1 MPRMFQSSWAVDGMV
16 AVHTVGTDR
25 CSSKS
30 TRKAGTREKPYR
42 RVRRESGEQIDDIE
56 ACLNVVEDK
65 STRPLRELIAGAPIT
80 AERKGAVAQF
90 LGVQLFR
97 GPAFF
102 DQHNELGESLLS
114 QLQPQHLKSGVLAAH
129 DGDMERVRAKMIDA
143 YRSPTNR
150 GFTML
155 TKAVKVA
162 SIFGLMR
169 WQIVVFDEDLLAYS
183 DHPVVLWPGDVQR
196 LDAPPK
202 RQALGPLSAL
212 EVRVPLS
219 PSVALVMNWVDE
231 SDRTAVSLPPAA
243 AGELNALTIGQADVE
258 WMHKRGREPPV
269 ATGPFRPLS
278 HLLDPGF
285 DQAMLRSTRRTTAES
300 FLHRHK
306 HRTHVQDVM
315 VVVDVSA
322 IPAT

>member
-1 MPRMFQSSWAVDGMV
+1 MFQSAWAVDGMV
-16 AVHTVGTDR
+16 AVHTVGSNR
-25 CSSKS
+25 CSPKS
-30 TRKAGTREKPYR
+30 TRNAGTREKPYR
-42 RVRRESGEQIDDIE
+42 RVRPESGEAIDDIE
-56 ACLNVVEDK
+56 ACLSVVEDR

-102 DQHNELGESLLS
+102 DQHDELGESLMS
-114 QLQPQHLKSGVLAAH
+114 QLEPQHLKSGVLAAH
-129 DGDMERVRAKMIDA
+129 DGDIERVRAKMIDT
-143 YRSPTNR
+143 YRDPTKR

-169 WQIVVFDEDLLAYS
+169 WQIVVFDDDLLAYS
-183 DHPVVLWPGDVQR
+183 DHPVVLWPGGVQR
-196 LDAPPK
+196 LNAPPR

-231 SDRTAVSLPPAA
+231 SDRTAVRLAPAA
-243 AGELNALTIGQADVE
+243 AGELNALTIGQADTE
-258 WMHKRGREPPV
+258 WMHKPGREPPV

-278 HLLDPGF
+278 HLLDPGY
-285 DQAMLRSTRRTTAES
+285 DQATLRSTRRATAES
-300 FLHRHK
+300 FLHRHR
-306 HRTHVQDVM
+306 HRTHVQDVV

-322 IPAT
+322 SPAT